1 MRMHNGLYAINGA
14 RVDSREVGDGGYLY
28 RRSRLRMTPRR
39 EGTGLAH
46 AMVVAGDRDATH
58 GVSRW
63 RWPWPGP
70 PIVSRSSSRSDP
82 AGLIGSP
89 RRSQLDHLPNRFRHK
104 YHLQNVN
111 CVFFSSQSL

>member
-14 RVDSREVGDGGYLY
+14 RVDSREVGDGGHLY

-46 AMVVAGDRDATH
+46 ATVVAGDRDATH

-70 PIVSRSSSRSDP
+70 PIVSSSSSDRT
-82 AGLIGSP
+82 GLIVGSP
-89 RRSQLDHLPNRFRHK
+89 QKLGPTLKEPARSFTQSFRP
-104 YHLQNVN
+104 
-111 CVFFSSQSL
+111 

>member
-1 MRMHNGLYAINGA
+1 MGYRLVAVSGKF
-14 RVDSREVGDGGYLY
+14 GDN
-28 RRSRLRMTPRR
+28 RRLPTGKVNLSTPRR

-46 AMVVAGDRDATH
+46 ATVVAGDRDATH

-70 PIVSRSSSRSDP
+70 PIVSSSRSDP